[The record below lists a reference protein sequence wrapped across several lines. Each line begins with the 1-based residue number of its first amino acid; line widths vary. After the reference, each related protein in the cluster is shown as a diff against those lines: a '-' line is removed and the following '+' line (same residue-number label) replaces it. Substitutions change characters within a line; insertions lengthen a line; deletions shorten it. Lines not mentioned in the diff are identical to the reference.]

1 MTPQKPQVERRKLLE
16 HKEIKRVA
24 AFPSRDK
31 VSSLSGI
38 CCEDRKAVDHAI
50 IGLLLHVLALLG
62 KDMSMSFGSMLSSLT
77 SIYAEV
83 CGIGITTE
91 SSISTAPYQLLA
103 SFVVS

>member
-1 MTPQKPQVERRKLLE
+1 MTPQKPQVERRKLLA

-31 VSSLSGI
+31 VSRLSGI

-77 SIYAEV
+77 SV
-83 CGIGITTE
+83 RR
-91 SSISTAPYQLLA
+91 SLQN
-103 SFVVS
+103 